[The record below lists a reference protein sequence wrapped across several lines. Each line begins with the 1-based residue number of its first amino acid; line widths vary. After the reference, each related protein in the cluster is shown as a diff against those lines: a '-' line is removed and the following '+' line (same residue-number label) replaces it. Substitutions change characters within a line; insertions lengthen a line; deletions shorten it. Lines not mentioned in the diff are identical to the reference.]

1 MIFKFLCTL
10 QVRRTHFISHFVF
23 FNFAILKF
31 PDRSFSN
38 PTKTGIAIKCYDQM
52 CTGIFFPF
60 EDHNFLT
67 YQRLPVYEK
76 TSQVSCNTISRIGN
90 EPLFSRYS
98 NIGYRLNLY
107 VIVCRDLPLLA
118 IFDGIWCFNDI
129 FHGKESP
136 IITWDVNEKVF
147 TLLEM

>member
-1 MIFKFLCTL
+1 MLMFFRFDI
-10 QVRRTHFISHFVF
+10 QISLYFTSKKNTFYFAFF

-38 PTKTGIAIKCYDQM
+38 PTKTDIAIKCYDQM

-98 NIGYRLNLY
+98 NIGYRLNPF
-107 VIVCRDLPLLA
+107 VIVCKDLPLQA
-118 IFDGIWCFNDI
+118 IFGGI
-129 FHGKESP
+129 
-136 IITWDVNEKVF
+136 
-147 TLLEM
+147 